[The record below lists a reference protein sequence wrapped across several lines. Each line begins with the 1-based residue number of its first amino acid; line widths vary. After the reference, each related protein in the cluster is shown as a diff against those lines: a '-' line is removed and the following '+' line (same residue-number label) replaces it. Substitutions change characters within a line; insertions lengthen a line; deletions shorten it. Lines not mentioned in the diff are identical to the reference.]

1 MNPPINHTY
10 AAYIGASILLAIYSQ
25 IKLVALLNYSIVFKR
40 LTH

>member
-1 MNPPINHTY
+1 MVNIWKHNTY
-10 AAYIGASILLAIYSQ
+10 QMFVSTLLAIYSQ

>member
-1 MNPPINHTY
+1 MH
-10 AAYIGASILLAIYSQ
+10 ASILLAIYSQ